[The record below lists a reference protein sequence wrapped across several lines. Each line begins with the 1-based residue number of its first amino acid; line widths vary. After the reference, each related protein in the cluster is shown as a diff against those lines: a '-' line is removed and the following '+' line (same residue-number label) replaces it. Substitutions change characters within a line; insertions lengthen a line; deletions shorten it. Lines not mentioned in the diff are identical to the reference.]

1 MWRLTCS
8 GTAST
13 SILSL
18 RSVGASS
25 EFLLAAVR
33 GFPAARVRFVAFV
46 EGEPRQ
52 LLFRWARPWP
62 ASGSGYGGGATAVL
76 AARNQVPCR
85 SRRMTSEKALSD
97 GRLDPRRQATR
108 LSVWPMASDDNAATS
123 ARLALHLIQPP
134 LNSKTKT
141 TISNIRPRPPP

>member
-1 MWRLTCS
+1 VAFDMQRDGEHEHTVPKECRS
-8 GTAST
+8 FVGVFTGGCPRIPRGTSAVCGVCRRGTPTAIVSMGP
-13 SILSL
+13 
-18 RSVGASS
+18 SVAGQ
-25 EFLLAAVR
+25 
-33 GFPAARVRFVAFV
+33 RVRL
-46 EGEPRQ
+46 R
-52 LLFRWARPWP
+52 
-62 ASGSGYGGGATAVL
+62 GATAVL